1 MAPRPYSA
9 DPHAPLPPHLDPR
22 GRHRG
27 AHGSRLGAFKFVGGT
42 FLVLLSVSC
51 LLLSGFAW
59 WNFHALNN
67 GLHRLHIATRQG
79 QTSHNDIDG
88 EDQNILLVGN
98 DDRSNLS
105 LKEAR
110 ELHVGLDGG
119 SLATDTMMIVHVP
132 ADGSKA
138 QIISLPRDAYV
149 RIPGHGMNKLNAAYV
164 DGYNSL
170 PQGSSLDERRTEG
183 ADLLIRTIS
192 DLTGLTIDHFVQ
204 VSLIGFVKIS
214 DAVGGVT
221 INLCH
226 AVDDSVAANVAGGFG
241 TTGSGFKMSA
251 GKHTIKGVQALEF
264 VRQRHFLANGDID
277 RNARQRYFLTQ
288 AFRKIASAGTLLNI
302 GRLSSLVKAI
312 DQAIYVDDNLDVTKL
327 AKQVSSLDPDNI
339 VGRGIPFERF
349 GTVDVGSVEII
360 NPARVKRFVDR
371 LINPPDTSKSSS
383 AATSTP
389 TSGATAGHKHKA
401 KKPARKCIN

>member
-1 MAPRPYSA
+1 MASRPFSA
-9 DPHAPLPPHLDPR
+9 DPNAPLPPHLDPR

-27 AHGSRLGAFKFVGGT
+27 HGSRFAPYRLIGRTLG
-42 FLVLLSVSC
+42 VLISISC
-51 LLLSGFAW
+51 LLLAGFTW

-79 QTSHNDIDG
+79 QTSANDIDG

-110 ELHVGLDGG
+110 DLHVGLDGG

-132 ADGSKA
+132 ADGSNA

-149 RIPGHGMNKLNAAYV
+149 RIPGHGMNKLNSAYV

-183 ADLLIRTIS
+183 ADLLIRTVS

-221 INLCH
+221 INLCND
-226 AVDDSVAANVAGGFG
+226 VDDSVPYNVAHGYG

-251 GKHTIKGVQALEF
+251 GRHTIKGVEALEF
-264 VRQRHFLANGDID
+264 VRQRHFLTNGDID

-288 AFRKIASAGTLLNI
+288 AFRKIASAGTLFNI
-302 GRLSSLVKAI
+302 GRLSSLVHAI
-312 DQAIYVDDNLDVTKL
+312 DQAIYVDDRLDVTKL

-349 GTVDVGSVEII
+349 DTVDVGSVEII

-371 LINPPDTSKSSS
+371 LVHPSDDTKSSGSASSS
-383 AATSTP
+383 ATSS
-389 TSGATAGHKHKA
+389 TSGGKHKGHKPA
-401 KKPARKCIN
+401 KKKCIN